1 MNYKISCL
9 VFIRNPEGKILLLN
23 RKREP
28 NKGFWS
34 PPGGKLNMLVG
45 ESPVECARR
54 ETMEETNLLLRDEDI
69 QFFAYVSEKEYFGT
83 GNWLMFLFD
92 SRVTI
97 DKLPND
103 ISEGTFAFFGR
114 DEIDTLKIPPTD
126 HHLVWPLYDKKDD
139 GFWGVRA
146 DFSKREHKIKVEA
159 SPNKGDSV

>member
-69 QFFAYVSEKEYFGT
+69 QIFAYVSEKEYFGT

-92 SRVTI
+92 SRVT
-97 DKLPND
+97 
-103 ISEGTFAFFGR
+103 
-114 DEIDTLKIPPTD
+114 
-126 HHLVWPLYDKKDD
+126 
-139 GFWGVRA
+139 
-146 DFSKREHKIKVEA
+146 
-159 SPNKGDSV
+159 

>member
-69 QFFAYVSEKEYFGT
+69 QFFAYVSEK
-83 GNWLMFLFD
+83 N
-92 SRVTI
+92 
-97 DKLPND
+97 
-103 ISEGTFAFFGR
+103 ISVPEIGLCFFF
-114 DEIDTLKIPPTD
+114 I
-126 HHLVWPLYDKKDD
+126 V
-139 GFWGVRA
+139 A
-146 DFSKREHKIKVEA
+146 
-159 SPNKGDSV
+159 

>member
-34 PPGGKLNMLVG
+34 PPGGKLNMLAVNHLLNALG
-45 ESPVECARR
+45 EKPWRKQIYFYGMRTFSF
-54 ETMEETNLLLRDEDI
+54 LLMYLKKNISVQEI
-69 QFFAYVSEKEYFGT
+69 GLCF
-83 GNWLMFLFD
+83 FD
-92 SRVTI
+92 SRVTL

-114 DEIDTLKIPPTD
+114 DEIDNLKIPPTD
-126 HHLVWPLYDKKDD
+126 HQLVWPLYDKKDD

-146 DFSKREHKIKVEA
+146 DFSKPEHKIKVEA
-159 SPNKGDSV
+159 SPNKGDNV

>member
-34 PPGGKLNMLVG
+34 PREANLICLSV

-83 GNWLMFLFD
+83 GNWLMFLFH
-92 SRVTI
+92 SRVTL

-114 DEIDTLKIPPTD
+114 DEIDNLKIPPTD
-126 HHLVWPLYDKKDD
+126 HQLVWPLYEQERRWFLGCSSRFFKT
-139 GFWGVRA
+139 RA
-146 DFSKREHKIKVEA
+146 
-159 SPNKGDSV
+159 